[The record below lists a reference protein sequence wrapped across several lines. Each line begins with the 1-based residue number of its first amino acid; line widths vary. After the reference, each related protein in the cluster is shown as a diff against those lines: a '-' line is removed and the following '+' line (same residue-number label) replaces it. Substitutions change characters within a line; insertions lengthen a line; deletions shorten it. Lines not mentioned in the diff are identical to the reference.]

1 MVSMLVITAAFVAV
15 TISVW
20 GTEGFGAMVQ
30 LQCPFAAVSMA
41 PMTFISPRMLY
52 EFRLIGWSGHYIKA
66 FEFVPM
72 LYLVLSLL
80 LMLILC
86 RHYLQVKRK

>member
-1 MVSMLVITAAFVAV
+1 
-15 TISVW
+15 
-20 GTEGFGAMVQ
+20 
-30 LQCPFAAVSMA
+30 
-41 PMTFISPRMLY
+41 MTFISPRMLY